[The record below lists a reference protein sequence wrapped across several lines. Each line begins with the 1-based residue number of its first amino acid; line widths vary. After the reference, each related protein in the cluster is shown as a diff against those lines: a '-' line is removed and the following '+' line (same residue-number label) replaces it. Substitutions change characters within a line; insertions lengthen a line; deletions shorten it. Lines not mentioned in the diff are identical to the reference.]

1 MKAAAF
7 HAFGGPEVLELMEV
21 PTPEPGPGEVRVR
34 VKAAGSQPTDCAVRG
49 GWNPPGFTMTFPHIT
64 GGDFAGVVDAVGEG
78 VTGFAPGDEVLGYRT
93 QLTYA
98 EYVVAPA
105 DQIIAK
111 PAALPWEVA
120 GSLSASGQTA
130 HTAMEI
136 LGVSAGETVL
146 VNGAAGGVGTIAVQ
160 LAVLRGA
167 KVIATA
173 REDNHAYLREL
184 GAIPVAYGEG
194 LLDRVR
200 EAAPEGVDAALDTAS
215 ADGLRVAAELVK
227 DKDRVGTIFAH
238 EVYEELG
245 VRWIGSRRSAQ
256 RLGELAA
263 LVADGKLK
271 VHVRKTFPLARAA
284 DAHRELETGHG
295 RGKIVLLTD

>member
-21 PTPEPGPGEVRVR
+21 PAPEAGPGEVRVR
-34 VKAAGSQPTDCAVRG
+34 VKAAGSQPTDCAVRS
-49 GWNPPGFTMTFPHIT
+49 GWNPPGFTIAFPHIT
-64 GGDFAGVVDAVGEG
+64 GGDFAGVVDQAGEG
-78 VTGFAPGDEVLGYRT
+78 VTDFSVGDEVLGYRT

-105 DQIIAK
+105 DQIVAK
-111 PAALPWEVA
+111 PAALSWEVA

-130 HTAMEI
+130 HTAIE
-136 LGVSAGETVL
+136 LLRVGEGETVL

-160 LAVLRGA
+160 LAVVRGA

-173 REDNHAYLREL
+173 REENHAYLREL

-194 LLDRVR
+194 LIDRVR
-200 EAAPEGVDAALDTAS
+200 EAAPEGVHAALDTAS
-215 ADGLRVAAELVK
+215 ADGLRVAAGLVE
-227 DKDRVGTIFAH
+227 DKDRVGTVFAFD
-238 EVYEELG
+238 VYQELG
-245 VRWIGSRRSAQ
+245 VRWIGSRRSAA
-256 RLGELAA
+256 RLAELAA
-263 LVADGKLK
+263 LVAEGKVK
-271 VHVRKTFPLARAA
+271 VHVRTTFPLARAA

-295 RGKIVLLTD
+295 RGKIALLVA

>member
-7 HAFGGPEVLELMEV
+7 YAFGGPEVLELMEV
-21 PTPEPGPGEVRVR
+21 PTPEAGPGEVRVR

-49 GWNPPGFTMTFPHIT
+49 GWNPPGLTMTFPHIT

-105 DQIIAK
+105 DQIVAK

-130 HTAMEI
+130 HTAIEI

-160 LAVLRGA
+160 LAVLHGA

-194 LLDRVR
+194 LIDRVR
-200 EAAPEGVDAALDTAS
+200 EATPEGVDAALDTAS
-215 ADGLRVAAELVK
+215 ADGLQVAAELVK

-238 EVYEELG
+238 EVHEELG
-245 VRWIGSRRSAQ
+245 VRRIGSRSRSPGPRTRTGSWRPAT
-256 RLGELAA
+256 AA
-263 LVADGKLK
+263 E
-271 VHVRKTFPLARAA
+271 RSSC
-284 DAHRELETGHG
+284 
-295 RGKIVLLTD
+295 

>member
-21 PTPEPGPGEVRVR
+21 PVPEVGPGEVRVR
-34 VKAAGSQPTDCAVRG
+34 VKAAGAQPTDCAVRS
-49 GWNPPGFTMTFPHIT
+49 GWNPPGFTLTFPHIT

-78 VTGFAPGDEVLGYRT
+78 VTGVAPGDEVLGYRT

-105 DQIIAK
+105 DQIVAK
-111 PAALPWEVA
+111 PAELSWEVA

-130 HTAMEI
+130 HTAIEV
-136 LGVSAGETVL
+136 LGVSEGETVL

-160 LAVLRGA
+160 LAVARGA
-167 KVIATA
+167 KVIATG
-173 REDNHAYLREL
+173 REENHAYLREL
-184 GAIPVAYGEG
+184 GAIPVTYGDG
-194 LLDRVR
+194 LIDRVR

-227 DKDRVGTIFAH
+227 DKNRVGTIFAY

-245 VRWIGSRRSAQ
+245 VRWIGSQRSAQ
-256 RLGELAA
+256 RLAELAG
-263 LVADGKLK
+263 LVADGKLT
-271 VHVRKTFPLARAA
+271 VHVRKTFPLADAA
-284 DAHRELETGHG
+284 EAHRELETGHG

>member
-21 PTPEPGPGEVRVR
+21 PTPEAGPGEVRVR
-34 VKAAGSQPTDCAVRG
+34 VKAVGSQPTDCAVRG
-49 GWNPPGFTMTFPHIT
+49 GWNPPGFTTTFPHIT
-64 GGDFAGVVDAVGEG
+64 GGDFAGVVDAVGEA

-105 DQIIAK
+105 DQIVAK

-130 HTAMEI
+130 HTAIEI

-173 REDNHAYLREL
+173 RENNHAYLREL
-184 GAIPVAYGEG
+184 GAIPVTYGAG
-194 LLDRVR
+194 LIDRVR

-238 EVYEELG
+238 EAYEELG

-263 LVADGKLK
+263 LVADGRLK